1 MSFKNGQSANL
12 AFAVFTLLFLFMY
25 LTHCL
30 SLSVCTSLSLY
41 LHSLSLTL
49 FQCPFLFSYFCFSFS
64 NSLCFSLSLLS
75 LTLLQCPFLILIF
88 IFLFLSLY
96 PLLPNFSLY
105 LSPSSDTVY
114 CFLCIYDSS
123 SSSPFLLSLSITFS
137 FSSVFLVW
145 HFLRWKLLRSEPHIP
160 CQPQKNRPLQ
170 KSEKLNFNFF

>member
-1 MSFKNGQSANL
+1 M
-12 AFAVFTLLFLFMY
+12 
-25 LTHCL
+25 
-30 SLSVCTSLSLY
+30 SLSLY
-41 LHSLSLTL
+41 TLSHTLPISYFPISGSLSQTL
-49 FQCPFLFSYFCFSFS
+49 FV
-64 NSLCFSLSLLS
+64 SLSLLS

-160 CQPQKNRPLQ
+160 CQPQKTGLFKNL
-170 KSEKLNFNFF
+170 KN